1 MSDSCPVCYERF
13 DDSVVP
19 RKLKCG
25 DVLCT
30 NCIEGDLYDESFFC
44 PECGQEMKGSSID
57 AFSNVIKV
65 EGADSSGNAV
75 PEVPATSKPHSQTLS
90 DFTKQHP
97 SINTAHEFTKP
108 RSSSLECFMQSNPVD
123 KSPRTF
129 SVDSTTPR
137 GQRNS
142 DPFRFGECK
151 EINCTNKAC
160 AADGY
165 CLNHSNKKRTVVKEE
180 ITIADALANTP
191 LDFVTLK
198 GTSLHLKDRTHIW
211 PDVIPEDLERRL
223 RNQERLEMGE
233 AMELINRAK
242 AILSREP
249 NVLRLDAPV
258 MAVGDIHGQF
268 YDLMNIWEVGGS
280 PKGDN
285 MYLFLG
291 DYVDRG
297 SFSCEVIL
305 TLLAYKVTYPDK

>member
-13 DDSVVP
+13 DDTVVS
-19 RKLKCG
+19 RKLRCN
-25 DVLCT
+25 DILCT
-30 NCIEGDLYDESFFC
+30 SCIEGDLFDGSFFC
-44 PECGQEMKGSSID
+44 PECGQEMKGDSID
-57 AFSNVIKV
+57 DFSDVITIHT
-65 EGADSSGNAV
+65 SHSN
-75 PEVPATSKPHSQTLS
+75 PEPVIVKPPTHKPRSQTLS
-90 DFTKQHP
+90 DFTKVNP
-97 SINTAHEFTKP
+97 SVSTLPEFSKP
-108 RSSSLECFMQSNPVD
+108 RNSSLECFIQSNPTE
-123 KSPRTF
+123 KTARSY

-142 DPFRFGECK
+142 DPFRFGACK
-151 EINCTNKAC
+151 EENCSNKAC
-160 AADGY
+160 ATDGY
-165 CLNHSNKKRTVVKEE
+165 CLNHSSKKRTVVKEE

-198 GTSLHLKDRTHIW
+198 GTSLHLKDRNHIW

-242 AILSREP
+242 TILSREP
-249 NVLRLDAPV
+249 NVLRLDAPL

-268 YDLMNIWEVGGS
+268 YDLLNIWEVGGA
-280 PKGDN
+280 PRDDN
-285 MYLFLG
+285 VYLFLG

-305 TLLAYKVTYPDK
+305 TLLAYKVAYPDK